1 MFQRAVSCATLLMS
15 LGTLVCCALPAL
27 FVALG
32 AGATFVSLLGIFPQL
47 VWFSEHKG
55 IVFVV
60 AGVLLVANTLM
71 RIYVPQ
77 GCPADPAL
85 AAECQR
91 AQRFSAS
98 FSRFQS
104 VCTLWVRFLHSSRRC
119 FLLRSPALQT

>member
-15 LGTLVCCALPAL
+15 LSTLVCCALPAL

-55 IVFVV
+55 LVFVG
-60 AGVLLVANTLM
+60 AGVLLVANVLM

-77 GCPADPAL
+77 SCPADPAL

-91 AQRFSAS
+91 AQRFSAALLKVS
-98 FSRFQS
+98 IGMYLIGAFFAF
-104 VCTLWVRFLHSSRRC
+104 VAP
-119 FLLRSPALQT
+119 FLLA